1 MGTNRKKRMQRRGH
15 QGGKPH
21 PELTKRIVIYGLLVF
36 LLSVAMSSFFANLRH
51 LPATPDLMLGAVLA
65 IAVLDG
71 RHVAAI
77 VAVAGGIF
85 VDALGGV
92 GASLSPLLYLAV
104 ILTVGILSEKMLPRF
119 LSWLILLLPSL
130 VLRALFTLAGFL
142 IYSKGGSLAGFFGGV
157 LLPEA
162 ITTLLFCLP
171 LYFVVIL
178 CVLPLKDH
186 RKAAL

>member
-1 MGTNRKKRMQRRGH
+1 MG
-15 QGGKPH
+15 
-21 PELTKRIVIYGLLVF
+21 V
-36 LLSVAMSSFFANLRH
+36 
-51 LPATPDLMLGAVLA
+51 
-65 IAVLDG
+65 
-71 RHVAAI
+71 
-77 VAVAGGIF
+77 
-85 VDALGGV
+85 
-92 GASLSPLLYLAV
+92 SLSPMLYLAV
-104 ILTVGILSEKMLPRF
+104 ILTVGLLSEKMLPRF

-130 VLRALFTLAGFL
+130 LLRAIFTLVGFL
-142 IYSKGGSLAGFFGGV
+142 IYSQGGSLTGFFGGV